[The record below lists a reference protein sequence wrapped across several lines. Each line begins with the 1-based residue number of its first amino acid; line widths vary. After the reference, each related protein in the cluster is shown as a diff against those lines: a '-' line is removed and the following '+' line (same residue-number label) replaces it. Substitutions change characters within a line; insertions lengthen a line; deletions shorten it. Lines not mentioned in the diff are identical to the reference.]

1 MAEGFARDYLQN
13 HHIESGGTNQ
23 EKVNPYAIKVMSNI
37 GIDIS
42 NHISKKMNKD
52 QFESFSLV
60 ITLCGDAKDKCPVIS
75 TGKHIHWDIKDP
87 AKYKGNDEELIN
99 KYSKIRDIIINKI
112 KSLKIT
118 LDKNKRS

>member
-1 MAEGFARDYLQN
+1 MAEGFAKSYLK
-13 HHIESGGTNQ
+13 EYLVSSGGTHP

-42 NHISKKMNKD
+42 NHISKKINKD

-75 TGKHIHWDIKDP
+75 KGKHIHWDIKDP
-87 AKYKGNDEELIN
+87 AKIIGNDEQISN
-99 KYSKIRDIIINKI
+99 GFSKIRDEILEKI
-112 KSLKIT
+112 KSFKESI
-118 LDKNKRS
+118 